1 MVHKIAI
8 KISTFLGVGSFN
20 IESIER
26 ATLIPSITSGNLK
39 RKDELLQLDL
49 ALFDLFADN

>member
-26 ATLIPSITSGNLK
+26 AILIPSITSGNLT

>member
-26 ATLIPSITSGNLK
+26 ATLIPSITSGNLT